1 MPEQKT
7 ALIFPGQGT
16 QWYGMGNDAYQASQ
30 HARAIYDAAWK
41 SLGIEKGERNI
52 PFESLNRT
60 DKQQLAIYVTNHVF
74 FELFRK
80 AFPDFKYHA
89 VAGHSLG
96 EYNAVVASG
105 ALEFEDGLKLVEKRG
120 RYMHEASARVE
131 TGLAALIVGEG
142 IDIDDTLR
150 ELENE
155 GIYAA
160 LSNSK
165 RQIVV
170 GGPRSSL
177 EAATQRL
184 IKAGIRTI
192 TLPVEGAFHT
202 RYMNEAADQLR
213 SDLNQ
218 TSFKL
223 AEVPIVANSSSR
235 YIVDPEDIKYE
246 LYLQVNKLLKW
257 FDSVRRMLEQ
267 GIQNYLVI
275 GADRTDIMKG
285 LIRQVN
291 KKVEVFTIKDMQTLD
306 GFLP

>member
-16 QWYGMGNDAYQASQ
+16 QWYGMGNDAYQASP
-30 HARAIYDAAWK
+30 HARAIYDAAGI
-41 SLGIEKGERNI
+41 SLGIGKGERNI

-60 DKQQLAIYVTNHVF
+60 DKQQLAIYVANHVF

-80 AFPDFKYHA
+80 AFPGFKYHA

-105 ALEFEDGLKLVEKRG
+105 ALGFEDGLKLVEKRG

-131 TGLAALIVGEG
+131 TGLAALLVREG
-142 IDIDDTLR
+142 TDIDATLR
-150 ELENE
+150 ELEND
-155 GIYAA
+155 GIYVA
-160 LSNSK
+160 LSNSA
-165 RQIVV
+165 RQVVV

-177 EAATQRL
+177 ETAIQRL
-184 IKAGIRTI
+184 TKAGIKAI
-192 TLPVEGAFHT
+192 HLPVEGAFHT
-202 RYMNEAADQLR
+202 RYMNEAAEQLR
-213 SDLNQ
+213 EDLNQ
-218 TSFKL
+218 TTFKL

-235 YIVDPEDIKYE
+235 FIVDPEDIRYE

-257 FDSVRRMLEQ
+257 FDSIRRMLEQ

-275 GADRTDIMKG
+275 GADSAEVMKG

-291 KKVEVFTIKDMQTLD
+291 KEVKVFTIKDMQTLD
-306 GFLP
+306 SFAP